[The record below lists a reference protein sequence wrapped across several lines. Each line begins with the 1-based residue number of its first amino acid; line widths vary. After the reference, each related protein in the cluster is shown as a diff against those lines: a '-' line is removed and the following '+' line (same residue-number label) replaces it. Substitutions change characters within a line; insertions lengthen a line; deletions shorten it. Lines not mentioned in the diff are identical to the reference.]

1 MILKKEHFRLLLSS
15 VMTLGLIYFFSIIY
29 QIHLD
34 NPNTNPDELIN
45 IIFRDDRFEPFL
57 IIAGATFVGLIIA
70 ANKKP
75 KQK

>member
-15 VMTLGLIYFFSIIY
+15 LMTLGLIYFFSIIY

-34 NPNTNPDELIN
+34 NPNKNLDEFIN
-45 IIFRDDRFEPFL
+45 IMFRDDRFEPFL
-57 IIAGATFVGLIIA
+57 VLIVATLTGLIVA

-75 KQK
+75 KK